1 MTGQLRTTMQTR
13 ADDLGPLDLDLD
25 AIVRGGN
32 RRLRRRRTVLAGGVA
47 GTLAVVAGAA
57 ALTFGGH
64 SGSRAIQPADS
75 AAKPLSYAVG
85 SVIHSG
91 DTTIDVGE
99 KVVSFVQTHWGF
111 VFSTSDHR
119 LHQVRDGQVGPITTF
134 DGHPSQLAGSTPLV
148 TGDDGLLTAWWDGE
162 RIQTWPGYRSGDG
175 MVDAFDKTNSFNA
188 ASSWP
193 SSDPPRIQ
201 AVSDGHLWFWDGQDP
216 WIAEVRPMTSTA
228 GWKDT
233 NPPGSGTVVD
243 AAGERVLVNLGGGMA
258 VTRANLRPLD
268 RAGIA
273 TWQPGGDL
281 ANLDVQVPD
290 VSSGDLAPDGKHWF
304 TQDADQFA
312 VFDSTTG
319 ERQDVA
325 FKKLGFDFAAPY
337 QWLGNDTIAALAL
350 PKAATGLQPIS
361 LLTCHVSTND
371 CVVTARDIGDAT
383 DVALPIGQSLQ
394 NQ

>member
-1 MTGQLRTTMQTR
+1 MTGQLRTTLHTR
-13 ADDLGPLDLDLD
+13 ADELGPLDLDLD

-32 RRLRRRRTVLAGGVA
+32 RRLRRRRTALAAGGAALALVAA
-47 GTLAVVAGAA
+47 GTAFGLHGRGATA
-57 ALTFGGH
+57 EPA
-64 SGSRAIQPADS
+64 PADQD
-75 AAKPLSYAVG
+75 AKPLTYAVG
-85 SVIHSG
+85 SVIHTG
-91 DTTIDVGE
+91 DGTIDVGE

-119 LHQVRDGQVGPITTF
+119 LHQVRDGQVEPITTF
-134 DGHPSQLAGSTPLV
+134 DGHLSQLAGSTPLV
-148 TGDDGLLTAWWDGE
+148 TGDDGMLTAWWDGE

-281 ANLDVQVPD
+281 ANLDVQVPN
-290 VSSGDLAPDGKHWF
+290 VSSGDLSPDGSHWF

-312 VFDSTTG
+312 VFDSATG
-319 ERQDVA
+319 ERQDPA
-325 FKKLGFDFAAPY
+325 YKDLGFEFAAPY

-350 PKAATGLQPIS
+350 PKATSDPQPIS

-371 CVVTARDIGDAT
+371 CVVTARDIGDAA